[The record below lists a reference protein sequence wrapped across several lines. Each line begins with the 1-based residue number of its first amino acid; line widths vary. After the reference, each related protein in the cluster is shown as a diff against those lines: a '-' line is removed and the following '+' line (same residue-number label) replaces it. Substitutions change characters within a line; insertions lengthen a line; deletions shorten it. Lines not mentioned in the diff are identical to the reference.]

1 LKGVEWSGVE
11 RGLQRKLEVGFFGEF
26 WKEFI
31 LKEIIQ
37 SGL

>member
-1 LKGVEWSGVE
+1 VEWRRG
-11 RGLQRKLEVGFFGEF
+11 GLQRNLEVGFFGEF

-31 LKEIIQ
+31 LESIQ